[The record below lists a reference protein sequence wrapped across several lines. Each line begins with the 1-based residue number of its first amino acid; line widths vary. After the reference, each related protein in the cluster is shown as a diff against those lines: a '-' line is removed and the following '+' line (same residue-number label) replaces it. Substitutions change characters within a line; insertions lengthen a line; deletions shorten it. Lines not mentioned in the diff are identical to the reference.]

1 MATGESQL
9 KTFLRRLTDLIGA
22 PRTVRR
28 AITGE
33 IELTRPALD
42 AFVDLIRKHHRQVGA
57 ECQDTARAL
66 ALQAADSHRLQD
78 IGYEFLC
85 SNDAE
90 EPGEYQRLLERIQ
103 PLGITVSVIGLGT
116 EADVDADFL
125 KDVAQRGGGR
135 ALFTT
140 QAEELPRLFAQEAI
154 TVSRSSFVD
163 QVTDVRTVADMVPP
177 GAQLTYSQSS
187 GQLDIYSLT
196 PTIRFE
202 RYEVLPWRLGAFAE
216 AGVGAA
222 HVKTF
227 AVSEVNYTGGGS
239 GTDRFEIDESSTQ
252 SQAVVTAG
260 VTYPASE
267 SSWFEVLGSYTS
279 ILADESVDY
288 FGIGVGFRVWL

>member
-1 MATGESQL
+1 MRMLIAFFVLLAAAVPALAQPDADLSDHLSVQL
-9 KTFLRRLTDLIGA
+9 DAQVLTDYDDSDIWVNGFGGNVTGLWA
-22 PRTVRR
+22 LTASWHVCVR
-28 AITGE
+28 
-33 IELTRPALD
+33 
-42 AFVDLIRKHHRQVGA
+42 
-57 ECQDTARAL
+57 
-66 ALQAADSHRLQD
+66 
-78 IGYEFLC
+78 
-85 SNDAE
+85 
-90 EPGEYQRLLERIQ
+90 
-103 PLGITVSVIGLGT
+103 IGLSHWSYDS
-116 EADVDADFL
+116 E
-125 KDVAQRGGGR
+125 
-135 ALFTT
+135 
-140 QAEELPRLFAQEAI
+140 
-154 TVSRSSFVD
+154 S
-163 QVTDVRTVADMVPP
+163 TVADMVPP
-177 GAQLTYSQSS
+177 GAQLTHSQSS